1 MADRLARPG
10 SGEIT
15 LTSDPVA
22 WGPWWADV
30 WSHRDVFGVL
40 ARKEFQTRYK
50 RASLGILWAVAL
62 PLLQGAVMAFVFSR
76 VSLAATGDDFGLY
89 VISGTVA
96 WAYFSSTISAA
107 TTSIVDGSG
116 LTDKVWFPRILLAVV
131 PAAAN
136 AIGLAVSVVTLLLAV
151 PLLHGDISP
160 HLVLLVPA
168 CGLLVAFTSALSL
181 VLAGLHV
188 YFRDT
193 RYLVQAGLLVWIW
206 ITPIVYRAAAFSGIS
221 RWLDLNPMTGVVTL
235 FHRAVSPDG
244 DPWITAV
251 AVSVGTTVALTFV
264 GLVVQRHYD
273 RLFVD
278 RL

>member
-1 MADRLARPG
+1 MGDGAAAALPEIRLTA
-10 SGEIT
+10 
-15 LTSDPVA
+15 
-22 WGPWWADV
+22 GPQPWRAWWADV
-30 WSHRDVFGVL
+30 RAHRAVFGML

-76 VSLAATGDDFGLY
+76 VSLTATGDDFGLY

-96 WAYFSSTISAA
+96 WAYFSTTISTAV
-107 TTSIVDGSG
+107 TSIVDGAG
-116 LTDKVWFPRILLAVV
+116 LTDKVWFPRILLAAV

-136 AIGLAVSVVTLLLAV
+136 TVGFLISLLALLLAV
-151 PLLHGDISP
+151 PLLDGEVGVR
-160 HLVLLVPA
+160 LLLLVPA
-168 CGLLVAFTSALSL
+168 AALLLAFTTALSL

-193 RYLVQAGLLVWIW
+193 RFLVQAALLVWIW
-206 ITPIVYRAAAFSGIS
+206 VTPIVYRQSAFEGIG

-235 FHRAVSPDG
+235 FHL
-244 DPWITAV
+244 AV
-251 AVSVGTTVALTFV
+251 APDDQPWGAAVLVSVAATVVLAAA
-264 GLVVQRHYD
+264 GLVVQRYYD